1 MDTGLAG
8 PLLPVHRPCLAAG
21 CMPGLHPTFLFRP
34 ARKAVK
40 KPLVRWGL
48 IGPDLDRTPESRET
62 RQEVVKEAGVPS
74 SQEAKVVSW
83 AVVAEMGGELSFE
96 RCLGFKNVIGW
107 GRKTL

>member
-1 MDTGLAG
+1 M
-8 PLLPVHRPCLAAG
+8 
-21 CMPGLHPTFLFRP
+21 
-34 ARKAVK
+34 K

-83 AVVAEMGGELSFE
+83 AVVVEMGVS
-96 RCLGFKNVIGW
+96 
-107 GRKTL
+107 